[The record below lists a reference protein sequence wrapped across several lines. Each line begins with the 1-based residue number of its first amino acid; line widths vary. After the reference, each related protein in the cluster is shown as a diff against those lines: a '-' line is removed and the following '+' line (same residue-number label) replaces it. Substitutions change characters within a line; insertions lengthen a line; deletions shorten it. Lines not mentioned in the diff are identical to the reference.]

1 MGWFV
6 GSLFAVASI
15 LITFVLYVNHRNK
28 EKTVENFD
36 FKERTDQDRLEEQ
49 RLKEQ
54 RIEKRRKEKL
64 RLEQE
69 KVRATLRKELAPY
82 LQGFIHQ
89 NLAGNHDNLK
99 LSEYILKSGSINL
112 REILNY
118 QTERKL
124 SDGTPY
130 RVGFF
135 RKVADYELSL
145 TPDEFEQLQKYFT
158 DFFVLFDYL
167 QSKGLKIDHL
177 GLVDLINQEV
187 QKTQKIS

>member
-15 LITFVLYVNHRNK
+15 LIAFVLYVNHRNK
-28 EKTVENFD
+28 KKTAEEFD
-36 FKERTDQDRLEEQ
+36 FNKSTDQDRLDEQ
-49 RLKEQ
+49 RLKQQ

-69 KVRATLRKELAPY
+69 KVRTTLRKELAPY

-89 NLAGNHDNLK
+89 NLTSNQDNLK
-99 LSEYILKSGSINL
+99 LSEYIIKTGAISL

-135 RKVADYELSL
+135 RKVEDYELSL
-145 TPDEFEQLQKYFT
+145 TPEELEQLQKYFT

-167 QSKGLKIDHL
+167 QSKGLKINHL
-177 GLVDLINQEV
+177 GLVDLIKQEV
-187 QKTQKIS
+187 QKTKKIS